1 MSYQSLFK
9 TISEKLTQPS
19 GVAVMASIGIHL
31 ILGATLPYLLPAL
44 SREDEPESR
53 RTVELLELNP
63 EDLGEL
69 PAIASPLDLPPL
81 PPLPENFDPEQ
92 FQSLPPLPSD
102 LSTPLSQLP
111 GPSVSSRYKFPLVP
125 LPSLRPSQ
133 RLARRSMQLPPP
145 VSGTRSQQQDE
156 SPQPE
161 ESQVE
166 TPETE
171 YEIAKNSGVQI
182 PVFRTAP
189 PGIIP
194 SNIAPPEESDP
205 EPQARGSLDESG
217 EANENAEPPV
227 DPAQLQ
233 ARRREL
239 ILAQRIKELQ
249 RRRAALRW
257 SNENTSDEAARRNL
271 TAWAA
276 EQAGQENEETQE
288 RFTSWIKELRN
299 GQAPRLNFT
308 PSYPK
313 EACVQKLEG
322 QTVVGTLLNPN
333 GSVAGSPVLIRSSGY
348 PLFDQKALE
357 AIQNRRFSNE
367 TGQKQ
372 PYLVDVTFKYNEE
385 TCPDL
390 SVPEESAAEPTEP
403 SAAEPT
409 EPSTEESPAPSTEE
423 PTEPSAEESPAPSTE
438 ETPEPSA
445 QESPEPS
452 AEESPESSTEETPE
466 QSAEESPAPSA
477 QQSPAPST
485 EEATEETGTPAAES
499 TGDESDESANSATSK
514 PAPAPSEEEANL

>member
-44 SREDEPESR
+44 SREDEAESR

-63 EDLGEL
+63 EDLGNL

-111 GPSVSSRYKFPLVP
+111 EPSVSSRYKFPLVP

-133 RLARRSMQLPPP
+133 RLARRSIPLPSTSRATQPQL
-145 VSGTRSQQQDE
+145 QDE
-156 SPQPE
+156 SLPPE
-161 ESQVE
+161 ESQAE

-194 SNIAPPEESDP
+194 SNVAPPEESDT
-205 EPQARGSLDESG
+205 EPRARGNSG
-217 EANENAEPPV
+217 EPSEANENAEPPV
-227 DPAQLQ
+227 DPAQLY
-233 ARRREL
+233 ARHREQV
-239 ILAQRIKELQ
+239 LAQRVKELQ
-249 RRRAALRW
+249 RRRAALRR

-276 EQAGQENEETQE
+276 EQARQENEETQE

-299 GQAPRLNFT
+299 GQAPKLNFT

-322 QTVVGTLLNPN
+322 QTLVGALLNPN
-333 GSVAGSPVLIRSSGY
+333 GSVAESPVLIRSSGY

-357 AIQNRRFSNE
+357 AVQSRRFSNE

-390 SVPEESAAEPTEP
+390 SVPEESAAEQPEP
-403 SAAEPT
+403 STEESP
-409 EPSTEESPAPSTEE
+409 EPSTEESPAPSAQESPEPSTEE
-423 PTEPSAEESPAPSTE
+423 SPEPSAEQSPEPSTE
-438 ETPEPSA
+438 QSVEQSTEEP
-445 QESPEPS
+445 PEPS
-452 AEESPESSTEETPE
+452 AEESPEPSAEETPA
-466 QSAEESPAPSA
+466 S
-477 QQSPAPST
+477 ST

-499 TGDESDESANSATSK
+499 TGDESEESANSATSK
-514 PAPAPSEEEANL
+514 PAPAPSEEKANL